1 MIDISRLGSESWG
14 RWDKKVTAQPFLS
27 LSIITVLN
35 RQYPSKSTARGLKRV
50 EQFASAIH
58 HNHNFSHTCTK
69 PSLPLQQLF
78 FLLFKVHRR
87 SGSLG
92 AAGLAATHTASW
104 LPLSK
109 PCIRTLLSAY
119 IWVGYMLRASSKQGQ
134 ATGTS
139 HITSFQCA
147 TRYSAA
153 LQTKC
158 IYSVCYWKGK

>member
-1 MIDISRLGSESWG
+1 M
-14 RWDKKVTAQPFLS
+14 TAQPFLS

-139 HITSFQCA
+139 HIFPVCNQIFRCTSDQVYLLCLLLE
-147 TRYSAA
+147 RKI
-153 LQTKC
+153 TKNKTQELRGERIC
-158 IYSVCYWKGK
+158 FTAY